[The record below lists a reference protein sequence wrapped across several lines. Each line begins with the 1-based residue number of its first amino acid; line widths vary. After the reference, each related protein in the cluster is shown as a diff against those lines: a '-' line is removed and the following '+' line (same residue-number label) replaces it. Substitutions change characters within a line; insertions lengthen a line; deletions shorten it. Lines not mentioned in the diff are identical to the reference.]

1 MQIVRRMIALAPF
14 ALMAGGV
21 ALAQEL
27 PPPPPP
33 PPGVATQR
41 TTTTTTTTT
50 FPRPENALSQDVI
63 MQNIAAA
70 GYRDVEGL
78 QFSNGLW
85 VGTARDSTGNTVRIM
100 VAPVTGRVY
109 LASQPSPLTQAD
121 IEARLTAQGYQD
133 IDDLDFDDGIW
144 RAEAR
149 NSAGQDVDL
158 IIDPTDGTVIA
169 SKED

>member
-27 PPPPPP
+27 PPPPPS
-33 PPGVATQR
+33 GEATTQR

-50 FPRPENALSQDVI
+50 FPRPADALGQDVI

-70 GYRDVEGL
+70 GYRDVEDL
-78 QFSNGLW
+78 QFRNGLW
-85 VGTARDSTGNTVRIM
+85 VAKAHDGAGDSVKIM
-100 VAPVTGRVY
+100 IAPVSGRVY
-109 LASQPSPLTQAD
+109 VANEPSRLDKDA
-121 IEARLTAQGYQD
+121 IESRLTAQGYQN

-149 NSAGQDVDL
+149 DSTGRDVDL

-169 SKED
+169 SKQD

>member
-27 PPPPPP
+27 PPAPP

-50 FPRPENALSQDVI
+50 FPRPADALGQDVI

-70 GYRDVEGL
+70 GYRDVEDL
-78 QFSNGLW
+78 DFRNGLW
-85 VGTARDSTGNTVRIM
+85 VGTARDGAGNSVKIM
-100 VAPVTGRVY
+100 VAPVSGRVY
-109 LASQPSPLTQAD
+109 VANEPSRLD
-121 IEARLTAQGYQD
+121 KEEIEARLTAQGYEN

-149 NSAGQDVDL
+149 DSTGQDVDL

-169 SKED
+169 SKQD

>member
-27 PPPPPP
+27 PPPPPQ
-33 PPGVATQR
+33 GVATQR

-50 FPRPENALSQDVI
+50 FPRPENALSQDAI
-63 MQNIAAA
+63 MQDIAAA
-70 GYRDVEGL
+70 GYRDVEDL

-85 VGTARDSTGNTVRIM
+85 VATARGGAGDSVKIL
-100 VAPVTGRVY
+100 VAPVSGRVY
-109 LASQPSPLTQAD
+109 VANQPSPLGQAE
-121 IEARLTAQGYQD
+121 IEARLTAQGYTD
-133 IDDLDFDDGIW
+133 VDDLDFDDGIW

-149 NSAGQDVDL
+149 NSAGQDMDL

-169 SKED
+169 SKQD